1 MIITEQM
8 LTDLREDLESV
19 RDTLSGQVIEL
30 QNRVSWLEGEVR
42 RVGDLAQS
50 ADYMASDAKSAA
62 EDARNTAQ
70 RGW

>member
-8 LTDLREDLESV
+8 LTDLRQDLESV

-30 QNRVSWLEGEVR
+30 QNRVGWLEGEVR
-42 RVGDLAQS
+42 RVGDLAQN
-50 ADYMASDAKSAA
+50 AEYLAIGAKSAA
-62 EDARNTAQ
+62 DDARNTAQ